1 MSYWRHV
8 VPLLTP
14 HYTVIAVDNRGAG
27 GSQRPLEGYDTATM
41 AGDVAELAT
50 HLGFDQFRVERLR
63 RVPACGDDDTQPVRA
78 GSPPAPGRRYLTE

>member
-27 GSQRPLEGYDTATM
+27 GSQLALTGYDTATM
-41 AGDVAELAT
+41 AGDVAELEPFHCPELQLIAK
-50 HLGFDQFRVERLR
+50 HNLVSHQPYYR
-63 RVPACGDDDTQPVRA
+63 RACPYVWQKGN
-78 GSPPAPGRRYLTE
+78 G